1 MSLMLFEFLNANRAK
16 LAAQCQVMAAT
27 RSTADRTDEQLA
39 YGVPLCLD
47 QIIRTLETEQNPEP
61 PLGPDAPAPGRN
73 GVDLS
78 EIGLAARLHGEELLR
93 HGYTVEQV
101 VHAYGDLCQ
110 AITELALA
118 DSVPIRVDEF
128 RTLNRCLDNAI
139 AGSVTA
145 FQEQREVWMAERQ
158 ADAFRERWGVFA
170 HELRNFVS
178 TATQAMNAI
187 RTGKVGLSGP
197 TGKILNRCFAGLHN
211 LVDRALADT
220 RLQAT
225 PSARVRLFSLAD
237 FIADVEA
244 AALLEAMAYE
254 CTLAVSQVDPCL
266 AVSADRDLLY
276 SALTNLLQ
284 NAFKFTMPHT
294 EVRLKV
300 HTSGGR
306 VLIDVEDRC
315 GGGVPS
321 DPQRRYRSADSGE
334 IGAGLGLG
342 LSICRSNVEASDG
355 TLSRRDLPGQG
366 CVFTIDLPRHALTE
380 GSPRSGE
387 PHS

>member
-1 MSLMLFEFLNANRAK
+1 MER
-16 LAAQCQVMAAT
+16 
-27 RSTADRTDEQLA
+27 
-39 YGVPLCLD
+39 G
-47 QIIRTLETEQNPEP
+47 PEP
-61 PLGPDAPAPGRN
+61 AQVPEASVIGDSGTA
-73 GVDLS
+73 LS

-93 HGYTVEQV
+93 NGYTVEQV
-101 VHAYGDLCQ
+101 VHTYGDLCQ

-118 DSVPIRVDEF
+118 DSVPVRVDEF

-145 FQEQREVWMAERQ
+145 FLEQSEILVVERQ

-170 HELRNFVS
+170 HELRNFVA
-178 TATQAMNAI
+178 TATQAMNVI
-187 RTGKVGLSGP
+187 RTGQVGLSGP
-197 TGKILNRCFAGLHN
+197 TGKVLNRCFAGLHN

-220 RLQAT
+220 RLHAT
-225 PSARVRLFSLAD
+225 APAQVRLFSLAD

-254 CTLAVSQVDPCL
+254 CTLVVSQVDRSL

-294 EVRLKV
+294 EVRLNV
-300 HTSGGR
+300 HATGER
-306 VLIDVEDRC
+306 VLIDVEDHC
-315 GGGVPS
+315 GGAPPS

-334 IGAGLGLG
+334 TGAGLGLG
-342 LSICRSNVEASDG
+342 LSICRCSVEASHG
-355 TLSRRDLPGQG
+355 TLSKRDVPGKG
-366 CVFTIDLPRHALTE
+366 CVYTIELPRHALTE
-380 GSPRSGE
+380 DSSGSSE
-387 PHS
+387 PHI